1 MTDRTVRI
9 SKYLARHLRHDP
21 AAIGITLDEQGWVP
35 IDELLTAAAL
45 HGFPIT
51 RAELDTAVSDN
62 DKRRYAISGD
72 RIRASQ
78 GHSVRVD
85 LGLPPVEP
93 PHVLYHGTVSRS
105 LAAIRRSGLLP
116 MSRTHVH
123 LSVDRATAVRV
134 GARRGVPVVLVVAA
148 GEMHAAGHTFMVS
161 ANGVW
166 LTDAVPPEFL
176 LFPG

>member
-21 AAIGITLDEQGWVP
+21 AAIGITLDERGWVP
-35 IDELLTAAAL
+35 IDELLAAAAR

-51 RAELDTAVSDN
+51 RDELDTVVADN
-62 DKRRYAISGD
+62 DKRRYAINGD

-78 GHSVRVD
+78 GHSVPVD
-85 LGLPPVEP
+85 LGLAPVEP
-93 PHVLYHGTVSRS
+93 PHVLYHGTVGRN

-116 MSRTHVH
+116 MTRRHVH
-123 LSVDRATAVRV
+123 LSADRQTAVRV
-134 GARRGVPVVLVVAA
+134 GSRRGVPVVLVVDARAMHTA
-148 GEMHAAGHTFMVS
+148 GYEFVVS

-166 LTDAVPPEFL
+166 LTDAVPAAYL
-176 LFPG
+176 RFPD